1 MAITDDILNLANK
14 QDVFYQTYGR
24 YIQGIATP
32 LTVPAKGS
40 SDGLSKLIKPGDEEV
55 EIEFTPT
62 AGDYQF
68 AVDVWAY
75 RDKIIEQHGYT
86 ITAKRG
92 LGDGIIE
99 TLTKECEGELKTINE
114 KESENEKI

>member
-1 MAITDDILNLANK
+1 MTISDDILSLANK
-14 QDVFYQTYGR
+14 QDDFYREKGR

-32 LTVPAKGS
+32 PAVPAKGS
-40 SDGLSKLIKPGDEEV
+40 SDGLSKLIKPSDEDV

-75 RDKIIEQHGYT
+75 RDKTVEQHGYT
-86 ITAKRG
+86 ITAKRD
-92 LGDGIIE
+92 LGNRIVE
-99 TLTKECEGELKTINE
+99 TITKEYAGEIKTINE
-114 KESENEKI
+114 KESEKI